1 MDTQSCTGHTDDH
14 QGLHKLAR
22 STERQPAHFDQLRL
36 PVGLVVLGVHILT
49 AAVAFFLFILIY
61 SQLLLSGFASQTPA
75 PDQQPGLFPSSGT
88 LSAYLMNL

>member
-22 STERQPAHFDQLRL
+22 PTERRPAHFDQLHL

-49 AAVAFFLFILIY
+49 AAVAFFFKIY

-75 PDQQPGLFPSSGT
+75 PDQQPELFPSSGT
-88 LSAYLMNL
+88 LNAYLVNL